1 MKSFSGYFLAVGILF
16 SVNVFAQQMPQ
27 VQTKVYP
34 FINTAG
40 NRITNS
46 NALDSFYKKLQ
57 VLKQTGEGTV
67 SIVHIGDSHL
77 QAGSLTAI
85 VRNGLQAFFG
95 NAGRGIVFPYQLAKS
110 NAPEDV
116 ASSSNIQWRFNRV
129 AHPELPGNSG
139 IAGFYISTN
148 DDKARINLG
157 LKGDST
163 TDFSFS
169 TIKLFMDTAHSW
181 LLHGADSKDYLI
193 SGKLKEN
200 ELYQQVDLNVPA
212 TYFSLNYVSG
222 NDSEKIFYGASLE
235 NYKPGV
241 LYHSIGVNGAKY
253 DSYSNAPLFM
263 QQIPALKADLYI
275 ISMGTN
281 EAQALKIDAD
291 AFTASVQS
299 FVNKLLIASPGA
311 AVLITTPADS
321 YFNGRMLSKPMNDL
335 NKILK
340 SAASSSGYALWDL
353 YGFTGR
359 YGSSRSWMSAGLM
372 SHDKIHYN
380 KAGYELQGKLL
391 LSALSKGYNDF
402 ISKSS
407 NLYDLLKKE

>member
-1 MKSFSGYFLAVGILF
+1 MFFSA
-16 SVNVFAQQMPQ
+16 NTFAQQMPQ

-57 VLKQTGEGTV
+57 TLKQTAQGTV

-95 NAGRGIVFPYQLAKS
+95 NAGRGIIFPYQLAKS
-110 NAPEDV
+110 NAPEDI
-116 ASSSNIQWRFNRV
+116 SSSSDVQWKYNRV
-129 AHPELPGNSG
+129 AHPELPGNCG
-139 IAGFYISTN
+139 IAGFYISTKE
-148 DDKARINLG
+148 DRPRINTW
-157 LKGDST
+157 LKEDSLN
-163 TDFSFS
+163 DMSFS
-169 TIKLFMDTAHSW
+169 TVKLFMDTAHNW
-181 LLHGADSKDYLI
+181 LLHAAGRKDYLVD
-193 SGKLKEN
+193 GKLEDGA
-200 ELYQQVDLNVPA
+200 LYHQVDLSMPA
-212 TYFSLNYVSG
+212 TGFSLTYISG
-222 NDSEKIFYGASLE
+222 NDDSEKIFYGASLE
-235 NYKPGV
+235 NNKPGV

-253 DSYSNAPLFM
+253 DSYSNAPLFL
-263 QQIPALKADLYI
+263 QQLPALKADLYI

-281 EAQALKIDAD
+281 EAQALNIDAD
-291 AFTASVQS
+291 AFTASVRS
-299 FVNKLLIASPGA
+299 FVNKLLAASPGA

-321 YFNGRMLSKPMNDL
+321 YFNGKMLSKPMNDL
-335 NKILK
+335 NKVLQ
-340 SAASSSGYALWDL
+340 STAASSGYALWDL

-402 ISKSS
+402 VNQKSS
-407 NLYDLLKKE
+407 LYDLLKKD